1 MLKKIQLV
9 FTAKMN
15 KSIAIIALALLATV
29 SCSRAPKSPFIRKVS
44 DYAIVKIEE
53 PDLSDITEN
62 GKAVLKLYQYIANEV
77 DAIYWEQYF
86 GDKDSLLDSISD
98 PFQRIYA
105 KINYGPWDR
114 SNGKSFVEGYADRLP
129 GASFYP
135 ADLTHEEFDA
145 WDNPDKNS
153 PYTLIRRAED
163 GSLQTVWFHDAYDK
177 HLQTIANLLN
187 AAADITIKPSVSKY
201 LRAKAEALLTD
212 NYYES
217 ALAWLDMDDSK
228 MDLVIGPNETADDQL
243 LGIKRS
249 YEAFVLLKN
258 QARTDEL
265 MKYVSRIEEFQ
276 QDLPGDSAFKTFQPG
291 AGSNIFSC
299 NALCYAGKAN
309 AGVKVIA
316 LNLPF
321 DADVQRDRG
330 TRTILLEN
338 IINAKYNH
346 IINPT
351 GQVLLESDFTE
362 HLSQNAFFWNIVFR
376 EVAHG
381 LGVKETVNGKGSVED
396 ALGSVAL
403 TFEEIKAN
411 TAGIL
416 LVSKLQNRFD
426 IHDLFTKED
435 ALTTFFT
442 SLVRSERFGEGS
454 ALGRANIIIYNY
466 LQEAGAFQRKES
478 GRYTLDFAKMEAA
491 LSDLTAL
498 VLKTQATGDKE
509 FATSFEQRYSKLSS
523 NYSAD
528 LMNLGLENIP
538 ADIRFK

>member
-1 MLKKIQLV
+1 MLVRKTTVICV
-9 FTAKMN
+9 
-15 KSIAIIALALLATV
+15 LALLTAV
-29 SCSRAPKSPFIRKVS
+29 SCKESTQSQFVSRVE
-44 DYAIVKIEE
+44 DYALVEIEK
-53 PDLSDITEN
+53 PDLSDISDN
-62 GKAVLKLYQYIANEV
+62 GKEVLNLYRFIADEV

-86 GDKDSLLDSISD
+86 GNKDSLLKGIKD
-98 PFQRIYA
+98 PYQKTFA
-105 KINYGPWDR
+105 EINYGPWDR
-114 SNGKSFVEGYADRLP
+114 ITGQSFVEGYNDCLP
-129 GASFYP
+129 GAGFYP
-135 ADLTHEEFDA
+135 ADMTAAEFDR

-153 PYTLIRRAED
+153 PYTIVRRAKD
-163 GSLQTVWFHDAYDK
+163 GSLEAVWYHDAYKNHIDK
-177 HLQTIANLLN
+177 IVNYLT
-187 AAADITIKPSVSKY
+187 AAADITIKPSVKKY
-201 LRAKAEALLTD
+201 LLAKADALRTD

-228 MDLVIGPNETADDQL
+228 MDLVVGPNEAADDQL
-243 LGIKRS
+243 MGVKRS

-276 QDLPGDSAFKTFQPG
+276 NDLPGDEAYRMFQPG
-291 AGSNIFSC
+291 TGSNIFSC
-299 NALCYAGKAN
+299 NALYYAGKAN

-346 IINPT
+346 IVNPA
-351 GQVLLESDFTE
+351 GQVLLEPGMRE
-362 HLSQNAFFWNIVFR
+362 HLSKEAFFWNIVFR

-381 LGVKETVNGKGSVED
+381 LGVKETVVNGKGSVED
-396 ALGSVAL
+396 ALGSQAL

-411 TAGIL
+411 TAGVL

-426 IHDLFTKED
+426 IHDLFTRED
-435 ALTTFFT
+435 ALATFFV

-466 LQEAGAFQRKES
+466 LQEAGAFKRKES
-478 GRYTLDFAKMEAA
+478 GQYSLDLSKMEAA

-498 VLKTQATGDKE
+498 VLKTQATGDRE
-509 FATSFEQRYSKLSS
+509 FAAEFEKRYSKRNE
-523 NYSAD
+523 NYDAD
-528 LMNLGLENIP
+528 LMNLAIEMIP